1 MNEKETVAKAIAQ
14 TGALQF
20 GLFKDGRGKPIPYYL
35 DLTKLWS
42 EPAWLRLSC
51 DMMEDTVRKDANLI
65 FDRIGGADF
74 TGLPLATVMA
84 QRFNMPLIAL
94 RRKDHIGKQEPPV
107 IGSLF
112 PGERI
117 LIVDDVIATGSKAM
131 EIARQLT
138 TEGGLLSAYLVLLDK
153 EQGGFNLL
161 KSENMKLLRILS
173 ISEVADIL
181 FKMGWLDDQ
190 QFSALSSS
198 VRESSKS

>member
-1 MNEKETVAKAIAQ
+1 MNEKEAVAKAIAQ

-42 EPAWLRLSC
+42 EPTWLRLAC
-51 DMMEDTVRKDANLI
+51 DMMQDVIRRDANLI

-74 TGLPLATVMA
+74 TGLPLATGMA
-84 QRFNMPLIAL
+84 QRLNMPLIVL
-94 RRKDHIGKQEPPV
+94 RRKDHIGKQELPV
-107 IGSLF
+107 IGNLF

-117 LIVDDVIATGSKAM
+117 LVVDDVIATGSKAM
-131 EIARQLT
+131 EIAHQVR

-153 EQGGFNLL
+153 EQGGSNLL
-161 KSENMKLLRILS
+161 KSENMKLITILS

-181 FKMGWLDDQ
+181 FRMGWLDDQ

-198 VRESSKS
+198 VSRSSKT